1 MHLYF
6 MSVFDIDLFGEL
18 VFVGKTVKLFMNK
31 YIVLAAMIVNLEPF
45 LSKIKKVSQILVNDA
60 YLSKV
65 K

>member
-1 MHLYF
+1 
-6 MSVFDIDLFGEL
+6 
-18 VFVGKTVKLFMNK
+18 MNK

>member
-6 MSVFDIDLFGEL
+6 LSVLDIDLFGEL